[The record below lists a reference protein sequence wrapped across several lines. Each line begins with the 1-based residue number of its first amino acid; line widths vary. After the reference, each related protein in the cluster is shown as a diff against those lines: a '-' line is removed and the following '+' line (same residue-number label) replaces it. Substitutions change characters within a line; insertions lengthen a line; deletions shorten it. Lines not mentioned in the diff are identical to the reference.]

1 VGFDLAAALEQAT
14 LSGEPMAWLVAHA
27 TRFPLLGA
35 AEERE
40 LALRMRNG
48 TPLEAQAA
56 RERLIM
62 CNLRLVMRMAARFQR
77 VAHVDLAD
85 LTQEGVIGLMRAVEK
100 FEPGM
105 DYKLCTYAT
114 WWISQGM
121 HRAAAS
127 QGHAIRVPQHVFDL
141 RRRALQTRAALLAE
155 LGVEPTLAQWSAET
169 GIEEATLR
177 SLLTTTYT
185 VLSLDTQ
192 IHPQHGSLAYS
203 DDSGATFSE
212 LLVDPEAERAI
223 EEVAQAEESGEW
235 IVEIARG
242 ALRDERRSAM
252 KLEIFL
258 AHGRDGVTL
267 EALGRRYRL
276 TREAVRQHYWR
287 TCALIQAAMGE
298 ALKGRTECAGADRAA
313 NTVVAGRR
321 RCLPRKAAVKAE
333 AV

>member
-155 LGVEPTLAQWSAET
+155 LGVEPTLAQWSA
-169 GIEEATLR
+169 
-177 SLLTTTYT
+177 
-185 VLSLDTQ
+185 
-192 IHPQHGSLAYS
+192 
-203 DDSGATFSE
+203 GATFSE
-212 LLVDPEAERAI
+212 LLVDPEAERAM